1 MDIRKVKK
9 LIELLE
15 ESGISE
21 LEISEGEES
30 VRISRHPRMAMQ
42 APMAMASP
50 MLQAAPLAPAI
61 PATSAGE
68 HKPRNDE
75 HTVTSPMVGTYY
87 SAASPGAKAFVEIG
101 TEIKVGQILCII
113 EAMKMMNQIESD
125 KAGRV
130 TAILAKNGEPVEFGQ
145 PLFKLFLGP
154 RFALG
159 LAELH
164 VVRNRP
170 AIEIGGLIQ
179 QFSFLVVLLFN
190 LY

>member
-42 APMAMASP
+42 APMVAPMPMA
-50 MLQAAPLAPAI
+50 AAPPG
-61 PATSAGE
+61 PATPATAAGE
-68 HKPRNDE
+68 HKPRNDDN
-75 HTVTSPMVGTYY
+75 TVTSPMVGTYY
-87 SAASPGAKAFVEIG
+87 SASAPGAKAFVDLG
-101 TEIKVGQILCII
+101 TEVKVGQILCII

-145 PLFKLFLGP
+145 PLFI
-154 RFALG
+154 
-159 LAELH
+159 
-164 VVRNRP
+164 
-170 AIEIGGLIQ
+170 IE
-179 QFSFLVVLLFN
+179 
-190 LY
+190 